1 MRFREALLASVVL
14 LFGAVGA
21 AGQGVGSKV
30 SMIYSLKPNPHVT
43 VTNNYSSPLTGL
55 VIIVPDPAAPGR
67 PAEAIWYD
75 SGVNFAHNP
84 PLETGQSYS
93 FPVGPIDKAPTFH
106 PRVTAVTFQDFTSA
120 GSRHWLAELHARR
133 EAAYNEIAVVTDLLK
148 NALDQH
154 QQNAGIVAA
163 LQAMRASLP
172 TKVPHIWPRIAAEYV
187 IYFATSNLERGGV
200 VGHIGD
206 PRDTIPVILPIFTR
220 WRTALK
226 RTDRTVG

>member
-1 MRFREALLASVVL
+1 MRLLEALLVSAVS

-30 SMIYSLKPNPHVT
+30 SMAYALKPQPHVT
-43 VTNNYSSPLTGL
+43 VTNDYHSPLTGL

-67 PAEAIWYD
+67 VAEAIWYD

-84 PLETGQSYS
+84 PLETGQTYS

-106 PRVTAVTFQDFTSA
+106 PRVMAVTFQDSTSA
-120 GSRHWLAELHARR
+120 GSRHWLSELHARR
-133 EAAYNEIAVVTDLLK
+133 EAAYNEIAAVTELLK
-148 NALDQH
+148 HALGQH
-154 QQNAGIVAA
+154 EQNTDIIAA

-172 TKVPHIWPRIAAEYV
+172 TKVPRMWPRIAAEYV

-206 PRDTIPVILPIFTR
+206 PQDTIPVILPIFTR
-220 WRTALK
+220 WRAALK
-226 RTDRTVG
+226 RTDKAVG